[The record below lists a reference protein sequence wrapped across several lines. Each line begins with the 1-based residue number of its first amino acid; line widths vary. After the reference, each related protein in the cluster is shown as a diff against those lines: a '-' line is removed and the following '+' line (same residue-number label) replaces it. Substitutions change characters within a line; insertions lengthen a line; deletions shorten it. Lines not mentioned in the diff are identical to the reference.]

1 MLEPRRIKII
11 SRFLVQD
18 YLHAHRIAS
27 LVAVFPSP
35 KAYTLK
41 LRLKDSHFPP
51 SRGIGLNVAEIELGV
66 LNRQC
71 RRHGFPTVIARKPYR
86 EYPNR

>member
-1 MLEPRRIKII
+1 MLETRRIKII
-11 SRFLVQD
+11 FRFLVQN

-35 KAYTLK
+35 EAYTLK

-51 SRGIGLNVAEIELGV
+51 SRGIGLNVVEIELRV

-71 RRHGFPTVIARKPYR
+71 RRHGLPTVIARKAYCG
-86 EYPNR
+86 YPNR